1 MAITMSS
8 LQIIAPSPPLAPYVT
23 GLWVYD
29 DLMTLSPGP
38 LTILPDTA
46 GYICFLCADPIHAA
60 HKKETYTARSGLSG
74 FQSYR
79 FDLQSPGTI
88 SGVTARLTAWGLSAF
103 LGDAVEACAEM
114 RVDCHELFPRAEVR
128 ELEERLFHLQ
138 SAAARAQCVEAF
150 LLAHLRERSVDRLV
164 RAACSS
170 LARTGGSLPVNALA
184 RDFGLS
190 ERTLERRFLRSIG
203 TTPKKYARV
212 LRLQQ
217 AVQLRER
224 YSSWAEIA
232 HAAGYYDQSHLIRDC
247 REMYGDSP
255 EALFSLPLS
264 EAAQSFHAQELSD
277 LSNTAGSENS

>member
-1 MAITMSS
+1 MSS
-8 LQIIAPSPPLAPYVT
+8 LQIFPPSPPLAPYVT

-29 DLMTLSPGP
+29 DLMALSPGV

-46 GYICFLCADPIHAA
+46 SYICFLCADPIRAA

-79 FDLQSPGTI
+79 FDLESQGQI
-88 SGVTARLTAWGLSAF
+88 SGVTVRLTAWGLSAF

-114 RVDCHELFPRAEVR
+114 RVDCHELFPRAAVR

-138 SAAARAQCVEAF
+138 SAEARAHCVEAF
-150 LLAHLRERSVDRLV
+150 LLAHLRTRGVDALV
-164 RAACSS
+164 RAACLS
-170 LARTGGSLPVNALA
+170 LMRTGGSRPVSALA

-217 AVQLRER
+217 AVNLREKF
-224 YSSWAEIA
+224 SSWAVIA

-264 EAAQSFHAQELSD
+264 EAAQAFLEPELSD
-277 LSNTAGSENS
+277 LSKTILLEDR